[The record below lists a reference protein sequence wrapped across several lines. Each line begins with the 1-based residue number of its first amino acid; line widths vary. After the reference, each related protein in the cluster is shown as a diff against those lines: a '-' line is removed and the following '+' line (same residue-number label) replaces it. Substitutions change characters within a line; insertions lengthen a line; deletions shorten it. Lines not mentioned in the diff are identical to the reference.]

1 LIYFYKNLILERIT
15 KAKTEIEDKITL
27 IIIVIISLVLCPL
40 SFMREIIA
48 NINAGISKSI
58 ENIRAKIIIIIKG
71 TRSDS
76 KENTINKIAINKTG
90 EIAIQKAILLK
101 RDEFI

>member
-1 LIYFYKNLILERIT
+1 MIYFYKNLILERIT

-76 KENTINKIAINKTG
+76 KENTINKITINKTG

>member
-1 LIYFYKNLILERIT
+1 
-15 KAKTEIEDKITL
+15 
-27 IIIVIISLVLCPL
+27 
-40 SFMREIIA
+40 MREIIA

>member
-1 LIYFYKNLILERIT
+1 MIYFYKNLILERIT